1 MVQFGDAITAT
12 TGLNT
17 TLWKKCPRHSMDGT
31 HTYID
36 TSNHCRLI
44 SALGPAYEAYPSS
57 ISFDVLATGSVNVRA
72 DALQS
77 SGFHVFLLT
86 WWPLGPSMAH
96 CFHSLSPPISAHCV
110 PGTPSATSVPHIDV
124 DGMVTYF
131 IFNPVHLLKAHRPR

>member
-86 WWPLGPSMAH
+86 WWPLGPLWLTVFTPCHRQFLLTVFLGLLLQQAFHTLTWMAW
-96 CFHSLSPPISAHCV
+96 SPILYLILS
-110 PGTPSATSVPHIDV
+110 
-124 DGMVTYF
+124 TY
-131 IFNPVHLLKAHRPR
+131 